1 MGALPHFP
9 ARGIMPLAPHG
20 DNNMKYIAMFL
31 LCMVLAAP
39 CFAGSCQDMQ
49 DAVGGAI
56 QERNGR
62 VSDTHDIL
70 MPDPETER
78 DALSGCLG
86 SVNAIGDAFSL
97 GVTLPS
103 MDQIVA
109 GMCSQVNSYINR
121 KINEAHNQVN
131 NAVNGMGGNNPF
143 KVYGTGGDYIV
154 KITGK
159 LK

>member
-1 MGALPHFP
+1 
-9 ARGIMPLAPHG
+9 
-20 DNNMKYIAMFL
+20 MKYILVVM
-31 LCMVLAAP
+31 LCLTLAAP
-39 CFAGSCQDMQ
+39 CLAGSCQDMQ
-49 DAVGGAI
+49 EAVGGAI

-62 VSDTHDIL
+62 VSDTHDVL

-78 DALSGCLG
+78 DALSDCLG
-86 SVNAIGDAFSL
+86 SINGIGDAFSL

-109 GMCSQVNSYINR
+109 GICKQVDSYIHQ

-143 KVYGTGGDYIV
+143 KVYGTGGEYIV